1 MGMAVLD
8 VNFSEEVPSEVP
20 AKKEGPSLLET
31 VTSKQRS
38 FGRNTTVIFLFFFLN
53 FILLLRKVLTNQ
65 NGIKYLRGV

>member
-38 FGRNTTVIFLFFFLN
+38 FGRNTTVIFFFF
-53 FILLLRKVLTNQ
+53 FFKFHFVVKKSIDKP
-65 NGIKYLRGV
+65 KWH